1 MSNKYKNSEDV
12 PTEMLVNR
20 LKELVN
26 ALVDRPIGEIW
37 SSEFTMR
44 IPAELDRD
52 ADLVMSELGR
62 RLLQVTT
69 ERDALQAEVSLL
81 KKDSYALH
89 RENAALWE
97 YLTPNEQAC
106 FFKGKND
113 E

>member
-26 ALVDRPIGEIW
+26 ALVDRPSSKTW

-62 RLLQVTT
+62 RLLQVTA
-69 ERDALQAEVSLL
+69 ERDALQAKLHIHQNLNLWYRDKMEKIHTTLHEV
-81 KKDSYALH
+81 
-89 RENAALWE
+89 
-97 YLTPNEQAC
+97 
-106 FFKGKND
+106 KND
-113 E
+113 D